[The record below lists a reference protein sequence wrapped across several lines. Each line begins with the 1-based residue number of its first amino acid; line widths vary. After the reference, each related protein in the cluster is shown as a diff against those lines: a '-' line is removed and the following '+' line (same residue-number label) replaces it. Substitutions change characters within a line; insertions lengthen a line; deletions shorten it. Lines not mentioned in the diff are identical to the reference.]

1 MLGRFLSTVTI
12 AAIAGAIGFGAG
24 VYVAPSD
31 QADEFRTLVNA
42 KIGLI
47 GALMHHEQPA
57 TEPKT
62 SDGA

>member
-31 QADEFRTLVNA
+31 QADNFRTRVTPRS
-42 KIGLI
+42 G
-47 GALMHHEQPA
+47 
-57 TEPKT
+57 
-62 SDGA
+62 